1 MMRET
6 KGVTMLMGRTIAIAI
21 MPIVIVTRASRI
33 RAMLAAAMI
42 TIIIL
47 AITRRIGSRRLRAA
61 APDRPR

>member
-1 MMRET
+1 MRET

-47 AITRRIGSRRLRAA
+47 AITRRIESGRLRAA